1 MSNKTSKV
9 NIVKK
14 EIYACSVFIKTLKRL
29 IGEKLDESM
38 FYIEESL
45 KTTDKI
51 KKDELERNATYLFLN
66 AQDDNDKLKKTETTM
81 EACQQKLED
90 LTGKPFKENAIN
102 LNIQDQFET
111 HEKTIKKI
119 VKDNKKLS
127 QGVAAEE
134 WDKFFNGITKS
145 KKDRTH

>member
-1 MSNKTSKV
+1 MSDKSSKV
-9 NIVKK
+9 NTVKK
-14 EIYACSVFIKTLKRL
+14 EIYACSVFIKTLKKL

-45 KTTDKI
+45 KTTDKT
-51 KKDELERNATYLFLN
+51 KKDELEKNATYLFLN
-66 AQDDNDKLKKTETTM
+66 AQDDNDRLKKTETTM
-81 EACQQKLED
+81 EACQQKFED
-90 LTGKPFKENAIN
+90 LTGKTFKENTMN

-111 HEKTIKKI
+111 HERTIKKI

-127 QGVAAEE
+127 QGIAAEE
-134 WDKFFNGITKS
+134 WDKFFNGIKKL